1 MTPDQAIKH
10 YIAVRDAHPL
20 HTGRKLTAI
29 EEARRIRS
37 ADLAASNAMDNAHT
51 GTIKACNAILDL
63 PPRAAEDVLV
73 LLHVLQ
79 AKIERKP
86 YACRLA
92 DYVMQDL
99 DGLQAILAEE
109 IRQSYNYER

>member
-1 MTPDQAIKH
+1 MTPDQAIEH

-29 EEARRIRS
+29 EEARRIHS
-37 ADLAASNAMDNAHT
+37 AHLDAKNAMHSAHR
-51 GTIKACNAILDL
+51 GTAAVCESIASL
-63 PPRAAEDVLV
+63 PKLSEFDVLV
-73 LLHVLQ
+73 ILHALHLKV
-79 AKIERKP
+79 ERDP

-109 IRQSYNYER
+109 IRQSTD